1 MVAQQRS
8 TTAHHLTKQ
17 HFLLLQLVF
26 FSMYNYTNFK
36 MNIYFYAAVHCA
48 VCSVQYDP
56 VKKHLDVF
64 INYKSINHIFYKEL
78 VVPPEECI

>member
-26 FSMYNYTNFK
+26 FSMYNYTNIK

-48 VCSVQYDP
+48 VYSMT
-56 VKKHLDVF
+56 L
-64 INYKSINHIFYKEL
+64 
-78 VVPPEECI
+78 

>member
-1 MVAQQRS
+1 MLLYS
-8 TTAHHLTKQ
+8 TL
-17 HFLLLQLVF
+17 
-26 FSMYNYTNFK
+26 
-36 MNIYFYAAVHCA
+36 
-48 VCSVQYDP
+48 CSVQYDP